1 MSERE
6 SQNPSLPPL
15 DMISEVVGGRYRV
28 ERLIAR
34 GGMGTVYLARQLELN
49 RMVALKVLTPGS
61 ESDDGGSF
69 EERFRLEAET
79 LGNLSHPHIVTLYD
93 YGETADGRF
102 FLALE
107 YIEGPRF
114 TDILRGGP
122 MDPKR
127 TISLILQVCRALRYA
142 HKRGVVHRDLKPSNL
157 LIGRDDDGAEHV
169 KVVDFGLVKVLE
181 DDQSLT
187 RAGLILGSPHCMSPE
202 QIRGADIDHRAD
214 LYAIGILL
222 FRALTGKWPFHGES
236 STATMIAHINN
247 PVPAFAAVAP
257 DQRFPPGLEA
267 AVRRCLEKD
276 VERRFADVG
285 ALMIELSACFPS
297 MSGDAGASI
306 NEASPQAST
315 GSGSVELSRVDAPS
329 VVAAGLE
336 PTVPLRAEPERSPWG
351 MVVAGALV
359 VLVLA
364 VAVCAGAYGV
374 GFLGPAE
381 SPVAEPTLA
390 PPPVE
395 AEPAPVEV
403 APPVE
408 APPPEPPLPAPAE
421 AAKPAP
427 AKAAK
432 AAKSPPAAKT
442 AEPPKKKA
450 EPAPEAPTGYA
461 GLPED
466 L

>member
-1 MSERE
+1 MSERA
-6 SQNPSLPPL
+6 SQNPSLPPS

-122 MDPKR
+122 MEPR
-127 TISLILQVCRALRYA
+127 RAVSLILQVCRALRYA

-157 LIGRDDDGAEHV
+157 LIGRDDDGSEHV

-276 VERRFADVG
+276 VERRFPDVG

-297 MSGDAGASI
+297 MNGDASASI
-306 NEASPQAST
+306 NEPSPQASA
-315 GSGSVELSRVDAPS
+315 SGSVELSRVDPPS
-329 VVAAGLE
+329 VVAAALE

-381 SPVAEPTLA
+381 TPVAAPTPA
-390 PPPVE
+390 PVTPAAV
-395 AEPAPVEV
+395 EPAPVEV

-408 APPPEPPLPAPAE
+408 PPPPELPAPAPVK
-421 AAKPAP
+421 AAPPAP
-427 AKAAK
+427 AKAT
-432 AAKSPPAAKT
+432 KSPPAPKS

-450 EPAPEAPTGYA
+450 EPAPDAPTGYA
-461 GLPED
+461 DLPED